1 MGRAILWRLEKD
13 RFVGVFFL
21 RPLGAHLHHEL
32 GESLGVSILFRHFH
46 TGVRVG
52 EVLPQL
58 VDDLIDSLHQEATNI
73 CSVKQRHLPTI
84 VVPNL
89 RPQSLEFCRERGG
102 TQLHS
107 FQHVLAIG
115 LVCLGATSFEFLAAV
130 CGREF
135 ARQLRKRCGNDLFF
149 LRSERGDN
157 FAFQFGGL

>member
-1 MGRAILWRLEKD
+1 MWRLEQH

-32 GESLGVSILFRHFH
+32 GESLGVSILFRHYH

-58 VDDLIDSLHQEATNI
+58 VDDFIDSLHQVATNI

-89 RPQSLEFCRERGG
+89 RPQSLDFCRERGG

-107 FQHVLAIG
+107 FQHVLAID
-115 LVCLGATSFEFLAAV
+115 LVCLGATIFDLLAAV
-130 CGREF
+130 FGRKLL
-135 ARQLRKRCGNDLFF
+135 RQLRELCGNDFF
-149 LRSERGDN
+149 FSEARSATALLSN
-157 FAFQFGGL
+157 AAAFN